1 MSPRMRL
8 ILTKLLTLLAFLA
21 LAPTLPAADTRYDDA
36 TRPYFLALD
45 QKCPAKKLQNLPP
58 SDLNYH
64 VELFEVG
71 LPPSQDHDVTRAA
84 RHACSRAASGMECG
98 NVAFLEVAQ
107 REHFLDHFV
116 DYLCSQPAA
125 CTGPGECTIK
135 Q

>member
-1 MSPRMRL
+1 M
-8 ILTKLLTLLAFLA
+8 LA
-21 LAPTLPAADTRYDDA
+21 LAPSLLAADTPYEAA

-45 QKCPAKKLQNLPP
+45 QKCPDKKLQDLSP

-64 VELFEVG
+64 VELYKVG
-71 LPPSQDHDVTRAA
+71 LPPSQDNDVTKAA

-107 REHFLDHFV
+107 RDHFLDRFV
-116 DYLCSQPAA
+116 DYLCRQPAA

>member
-1 MSPRMRL
+1 MTRL
-8 ILTKLLTLLAFLA
+8 VSLFALLV
-21 LAPTLPAADTRYDDA
+21 LAPTLPAADTLYDTV

-45 QKCPAKKLQNLPP
+45 QRCPAKKLQNLPP

-64 VELFEVG
+64 VELFEAG
-71 LPPSQDHDVTRAA
+71 LPPSQDRDVTKAA
-84 RHACSRAASGMECG
+84 KHACSRAASGMECG

-116 DYLCSQPAA
+116 DYLCSQPTT
-125 CTGPGECTIK
+125 CTAPGECTVK